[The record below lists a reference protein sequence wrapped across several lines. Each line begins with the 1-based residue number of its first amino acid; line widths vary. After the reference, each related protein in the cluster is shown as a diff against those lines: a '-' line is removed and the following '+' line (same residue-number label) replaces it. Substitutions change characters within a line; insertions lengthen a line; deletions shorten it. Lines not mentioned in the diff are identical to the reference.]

1 MSSSNLARQL
11 LGLMDDLRRPARRK
25 HVAHAVHFLET
36 ILDLVEQRVIRY
48 STHRITN
55 ASTPVIV
62 RGEPPQM
69 S

>member
-1 MSSSNLARQL
+1 
-11 LGLMDDLRRPARRK
+11 
-25 HVAHAVHFLET
+25 VHFLET